1 MKQYKLY
8 KDLGDVNIPNRNP
21 VHAPS
26 QQKVLDQR
34 TMSMKQ
40 SQQSIPNQNSSNL
53 YGRELYSP
61 PDNKMNAIVSE
72 NNNTTQ
78 PHIPVI
84 QSDAAIHIQSAD
96 HKDAI
101 IKNNRIAVID
111 VWGSFCA
118 PCKTIAPAYE
128 ELAKKYSREGICTLA
143 KEDIALGLSKDVRGV
158 PTFFIYKDGKV
169 VDKVVGADLSSEDG
183 VEKKLLNVIQTL

>member
-8 KDLGDVNIPNRNP
+8 KDLGEVNIPNRNP
-21 VHAPS
+21 QPQMP
-26 QQKVLDQR
+26 QQKIFDQR
-34 TMSMKQ
+34 TMSLKQ

-72 NNNTTQ
+72 NNNTTS
-78 PHIPVI
+78 IPSVT
-84 QSDAAIHIQSAD
+84 SEATVHIQSGD
-96 HKDAI
+96 HKDSI

-128 ELAKKYSREGICTLA
+128 ELAKKYRRDGICMLA

-158 PTFFIYKDGKV
+158 PTFFIYKDGQV
-169 VDKVVGADLSSEDG
+169 VDKVVGADLTSEDG
-183 VEKKLLNVIQTL
+183 VEQKLLNVIQSL